1 MIGASSFLRERIEFE
16 VYLSQRFESIATMS
30 LTLEEILSNE
40 ELRQHEFPVC
50 REKVFLAHAGVC
62 AIPRRVA
69 SAISDYAFQST
80 LGDQETL
87 APAFTLDKT
96 RELAARLINADPSE
110 MALVGPTSL
119 ALSYIASGVN
129 FRKGDNVVV
138 YFDDYPSNV
147 YPWMALAHKGV
158 KVRFITTRR
167 YGVIE
172 PFDVIGQVDENTRL
186 VALASC
192 HYISGYRIDIKTI
205 GDYLRSRGVLFCLDA
220 IQTVGAF
227 PTPSKHVDFMAADA
241 HKWMLGPCAAGL
253 MFVRKD
259 VQKELKPPIY
269 GWHNVEC
276 PGFIAQS
283 EMKYASHGKRYEVGS
298 ANLLG
303 VVGMNACMEMLLEI
317 GIDKISNELIRKKL
331 FLKKAIESKG
341 YKVLGTYDKPNT
353 WGGMISCIHPD
364 KKMEEVF
371 ENLEKNGIIASLRGN
386 RDGKQFLRFSPHFY
400 NTDAE
405 LIRAADCLL

>member
-1 MIGASSFLRERIEFE
+1 MEP
-16 VYLSQRFESIATMS
+16 MS

-50 REKVFLAHAGVC
+50 RDKVFLAHAGVC
-62 AIPRRVA
+62 AIPRRV
-69 SAISDYAFQST
+69 SEAIRAYATEST

-87 APAFTLDKT
+87 APAFALDKT
-96 RELAARLINADPSE
+96 RELAAKLIEADPSE
-110 MALVGPTSL
+110 IALVGPTSL
-119 ALSYIASGVN
+119 ALSYIASGIE
-129 FRKGDNVVV
+129 FRKRDNIIV

-147 YPWMALAHKGV
+147 YPWMALSGMGV
-158 KVRFITTRR
+158 QVRFIKTKR

-192 HYISGYRIDIKTI
+192 HYIAGYRIDLHTI
-205 GDYLRSRGVLFCLDA
+205 GEYLRSRGILFCLDA

-227 PTPSKHVDFMAADA
+227 PTPAKYVDFMAADA
-241 HKWMLGPCAAGL
+241 HKWMLGPCAAGI
-253 MFVRKD
+253 MYVRKE
-259 VQKELKPPIY
+259 VQDYLQPPIF

-283 EMKYASHGKRYEVGS
+283 EMKFAPNGKKYEVGS

-303 VVGMNACMEMLLEI
+303 VVGMNACMELLLEI
-317 GIDKISNELIRKKL
+317 GVNRIAAELIRKKR
-331 FLKKAIESKG
+331 FLKEQIESKG
-341 YKVLGTYDKPNT
+341 YQILGVHDEPET
-353 WGGMISCIHPD
+353 WGGMISFHHPE
-364 KKMEEVF
+364 KNMKAVF
-371 ENLEKNGIIASLRGN
+371 ENLEKHGIIGSLRGN
-386 RDGKQFLRFSPHFY
+386 REGQEFLRFSPHFY

-405 LIRAADCLL
+405 LERAVAAL